1 MWALVPFKGID
12 GAKGRLGPT
21 LSERERGELSLAMVR
36 DVLSALAAAPLD
48 GILIVSRAPVA
59 RELARE
65 FGTEVFKETVRGLTG
80 AVTEASDHVAGR
92 GGTGTLIV
100 HGDVPLLTAAEVET
114 VLDGHQN
121 VTLVPDRHDVG
132 TNCIAASPPNAMTY
146 QFDGTSFAPHQALA
160 RSAGIEPRIVRLPGL
175 GLDID
180 TLDALRDFANLATD
194 SRTGRYLRES
204 GLASRLC
211 EPHNG

>member
-12 GAKGRLGPT
+12 GAKGRLAPT

-65 FGTEVFKETVRGLTG
+65 FATDVFEETVRGLTG
-80 AVTEASDHVAGR
+80 AVTEASGHVAGR

-100 HGDVPLLTAAEVET
+100 HGDVPLLTAAEIET
-114 VLDGHQN
+114 VLDGHED

-180 TLDALRDFANLATD
+180 TLDALRDFASLASAT
-194 SRTGRYLRES
+194 RTGHYLRES